1 MSAQDL
7 LSIAAPDPSTAYVT
21 SNKGILKT
29 TDGGATWQSVY
40 FNPSLLSIFS
50 VSAPNSSTV
59 WALGS
64 NFGATSNVVLRSL
77 NGGATWENVTC
88 GPCAGLPPKS
98 IEARSANLAYLALG
112 QYSGGKSSGL
122 MLKTTDGGS
131 SWSVQLNLTTTDNV
145 YPWPILALSDTTA
158 VSALYNSGLA
168 KFMYTSD
175 GGATWTQSPAQAAS
189 YMRGLAAYN
198 SSIVVA
204 AGGGSI
210 SSNLSYIVRS
220 TDGGQSWQATTN
232 STESAFSLQG
242 VCVQAATGDGWAVGG
257 SFGAGG
263 IRRSLPSSAGAS
275 WTTPAN
281 DTAWSGAT
289 LQACAAPAANLVY
302 VVGSSGVIATS
313 RDQGASWTR
322 QVCKWTSGGFGSCD

>member
-1 MSAQDL
+1 MVDSRRRTIQCPG
-7 LSIAAPDPSTAYVT
+7 AAA
-21 SNKGILKT
+21 
-29 TDGGATWQSVY
+29 
-40 FNPSLLSIFS
+40 F
-50 VSAPNSSTV
+50 
-59 WALGS
+59 
-64 NFGATSNVVLRSL
+64 
-77 NGGATWENVTC
+77 
-88 GPCAGLPPKS
+88 LP
-98 IEARSANLAYLALG
+98 A
-112 QYSGGKSSGL
+112 
-122 MLKTTDGGS
+122 
-131 SWSVQLNLTTTDNV
+131 
-145 YPWPILALSDTTA
+145 
-158 VSALYNSGLA
+158 
-168 KFMYTSD
+168 D

-313 RDQGASWTR
+313 RDQVRERESLKVMG
-322 QVCKWTSGGFGSCD
+322 